1 MKSLFYFLG
10 ATAIASASEK
20 TIVTFDG
27 AEVSETGREGG
38 GERERERESA
48 RARFYPLLT
57 HIWLMN

>member
-27 AEVSETGREGG
+27 AEVRETGREGG
-38 GERERERESA
+38 KGGGREREIA
-48 RARFYPLLT
+48 LL
-57 HIWLMN
+57 